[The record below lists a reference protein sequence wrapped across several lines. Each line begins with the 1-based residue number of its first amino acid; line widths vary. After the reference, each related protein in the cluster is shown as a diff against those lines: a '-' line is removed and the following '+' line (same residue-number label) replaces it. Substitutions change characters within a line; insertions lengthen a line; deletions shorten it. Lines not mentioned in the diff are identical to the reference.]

1 MMKRFLSFAALSCTL
16 PLHAVAQN
24 PVPPADPPC
33 RAEPQPDAPASA
45 ALPPRAGTQPM
56 PERGSVA
63 PVNKLPSHVESASSR
78 RMAAVNARQEAADV
92 KKNPEPPCRPM
103 ATQIA
108 PAEDGKK
115 S

>member
-1 MMKRFLSFAALSCTL
+1 MKRFLSFAALSCAL
-16 PLHAVAQN
+16 PLHAVAQHTA
-24 PVPPADPPC
+24 PPADPPC
-33 RAEPQPDAPASA
+33 RAEPQADAPASA

-56 PERGSVA
+56 PERGTVA

-78 RMAAVNARQEAADV
+78 RMAAVNARQEVADA

-103 ATQIA
+103 AGQIA
-108 PAEDGKK
+108 PVEDGKK

>member
-1 MMKRFLSFAALSCTL
+1 MMKRFLSFAALSCAL
-16 PLHAVAQN
+16 PLHAVAQT
-24 PVPPADPPC
+24 PAPPADPPC
-33 RAEPQPDAPASA
+33 RAEPQPDARASA

-56 PERGSVA
+56 PERGTVA

-78 RMAAVNARQEAADV
+78 RMAAVNARQAVDA